1 MKRVFLVCPTF
12 ILPEN
17 RLVRKP
23 ENDYGPLR
31 ESLDDENDDINLSN
45 VLKSLRHRFR
55 DFFDVRNA
63 SRLASYRV
71 INHAIELKPRT
82 EPPYIR
88 IYNISLTKLK
98 ALDDYINEAL
108 TKG

>member
-1 MKRVFLVCPTF
+1 MPSF

-17 RLVRKP
+17 RLVRQP

-31 ESLDDENDDINLSN
+31 DSLDDENNNINLN
-45 VLKSLRHRFR
+45 NILKNLRHRFR
-55 DFFDVRNA
+55 DFFNIRNA
-63 SRLASYRV
+63 SRLALYWAT
-71 INHAIELKPRT
+71 NHTIELKPRM

-88 IYNISLTKLK
+88 IYNMSPAKLK